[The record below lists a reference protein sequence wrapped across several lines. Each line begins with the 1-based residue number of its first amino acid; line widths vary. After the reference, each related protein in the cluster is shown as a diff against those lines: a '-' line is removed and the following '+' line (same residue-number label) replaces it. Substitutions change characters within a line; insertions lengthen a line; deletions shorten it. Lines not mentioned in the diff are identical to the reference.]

1 MFMPFGQTKYRSG
14 RVCHSGKDKGDD
26 RRRKST
32 FYRQGRELPC
42 GGVSGYRN
50 THSGSC
56 AGAGIV
62 RRLNRVRIPVVME
75 RRQGFYDTKEITLM
89 VSMLRIIDNPHQDI
103 PLATVLLSPAF
114 SLTEEDLAQ
123 IRVESRDTDL
133 YDALCSYEKAD
144 ERYNKIRQ
152 FLEVMEHLRSKVT
165 YAAVTELV
173 QDIYDSTG
181 IYEAVAMMKDGVQ
194 RTANMDKL
202 MEQARQFERTSYHG
216 LYQFVR
222 YLEQITQQ
230 TEEAGEVN
238 LVGEEENVVRIM
250 TIHKSKGLEFGLF
263 CCRYGTQTQ
272 SSA

>member
-1 MFMPFGQTKYRSG
+1 
-14 RVCHSGKDKGDD
+14 
-26 RRRKST
+26 
-32 FYRQGRELPC
+32 
-42 GGVSGYRN
+42 
-50 THSGSC
+50 
-56 AGAGIV
+56 
-62 RRLNRVRIPVVME
+62 
-75 RRQGFYDTKEITLM
+75 
-89 VSMLRIIDNPHQDI
+89 
-103 PLATVLLSPAF
+103 
-114 SLTEEDLAQ
+114 
-123 IRVESRDTDL
+123 
-133 YDALCSYEKAD
+133 
-144 ERYNKIRQ
+144 
-152 FLEVMEHLRSKVT
+152 MEHLRSKVT

-250 TIHKSKGLEFGLF
+250 TIHKSKGLEFPVCFVAGMGRRLNLPHKDF
-263 CCRYGTQTQ
+263 LSIAPDIGIAAPVVDNKRRTKKKISIQLI
-272 SSA
+272 